1 MLRLFCCR
9 KKLQPNKPKYREDID
24 AAQEEVRAKVNFD
37 NRSCQLSFTQ
47 IFSVFLSSIRKLSCD
62 CILLFCSF
70 FICIF
75 AKVCDQAAS
84 NLWKEITSAFDVFA
98 WLNPHVSLLYSLNM
112 EGSIKSGD
120 FPAHF
125 ENQSLFYFSNC
136 GCFIC
141 FVAVYT
147 SEAAVHHVNSW
158 CTWFLKWTKKAFS
171 HIAVCPMEESD
182 SPSGYET
189 GFNPFIP
196 IIHLALERH
205 FILPNRN

>member
-9 KKLQPNKPKYREDID
+9 KKLQPNKPKTLMRLRRKWEQKWTSRTE
-24 AAQEEVRAKVNFD
+24 AVNYLLPKYFQF
-37 NRSCQLSFTQ
+37 SCLP
-47 IFSVFLSSIRKLSCD
+47 SVNSCD
-62 CILLFCSF
+62 CILLFCS

-112 EGSIKSGD
+112 EGSIRSGD

-147 SEAAVHHVNSW
+147 TEAAVHHVNSW

-171 HIAVCPMEESD
+171 RIAVCLMEESD

-189 GFNPFIP
+189 GFNLFIP
-196 IIHLALERH
+196 IILLALERH